1 MRRAALLVLV
11 ALALPWLPGCTG
23 SGGVGGNDDP
33 LTFVAIVR
41 EVSDGTLMVE
51 SREDVGFGLDM
62 AAVHTADIED
72 LPALEPGQWVRLTT
86 QPEIAESYPVQI
98 RGIAVELLPE
108 DEIRNYSY
116 QKIGAEEAKARM
128 EDGAPFV
135 LVDVRTPE
143 EFKEGHIEGALLLPD
158 YEVESSAAQLLPD
171 KDARILLYCRTGRRS
186 EGAAMILV
194 AMGYTNVIDFGGITD
209 WPYEIIRE

>member
-11 ALALPWLPGCTG
+11 ALSLPWLPGCAG
-23 SGGVGGNDDP
+23 NGGAGGNGDS

-41 EVSDGTLMVE
+41 EVSDGTLLVE
-51 SREDVGFGLDM
+51 AREDVGFGLDL
-62 AAVHTADIED
+62 AAVHTGDIGD

-98 RGIAVELLPE
+98 RGIAISLLPE
-108 DEIRNYSY
+108 NEIKNYSY
-116 QKIGAEEAKARM
+116 RKIGAEEAKSLM
-128 EDGAPFV
+128 EDGDPYV

-158 YEVESSAAQLLPD
+158 YEVEASAAKLLPD

-186 EGAAMILV
+186 ESAAKTLV
-194 AMGYTNVIDFGGITD
+194 AMGYTNVVDFGGITD
-209 WPYEIIRE
+209 WPYETVQE